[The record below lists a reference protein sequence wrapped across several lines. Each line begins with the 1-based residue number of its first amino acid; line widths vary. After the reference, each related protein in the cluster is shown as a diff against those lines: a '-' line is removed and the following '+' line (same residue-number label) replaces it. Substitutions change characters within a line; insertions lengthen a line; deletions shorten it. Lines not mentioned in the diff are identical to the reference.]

1 MKQIG
6 LFNTDWKDIL
16 ICNIESIIKAEELPG
31 KSLQLIEN
39 YGKDKNKV
47 TSYSISI
54 AKPDYPKGTNP
65 NGVNKNSLINIRV
78 GKDSEKK
85 RPILLFSL
93 PNGVAPKIARKY
105 PNVSMNKKKSD
116 PITRASIEV
125 NSEVLESFSYDLIK
139 TVLESFFE
147 EGRDTFG
154 CCHLYEKCSD
164 AKKCLHENKLYA
176 RGCTYRRH
184 LSEGRIFYGKN
195 RTV

>member
-6 LFNTDWKDIL
+6 LFNKDWKDIL
-16 ICNIESIIKAEELPG
+16 ICNIESIIKAEELPE

-39 YGKDKNKV
+39 YGKDKNKI

-65 NGVNKNSLINIRV
+65 NGVNKNSLINIRL

-85 RPILLFSL
+85 GTMLLFSL
-93 PNGVAPKIARKY
+93 PDGVVPKISRKY
-105 PNVSMNKKKSD
+105 PNVPMNIKNSD
-116 PITRASIEV
+116 PITRASVEAD
-125 NSEVLESFSYDLIK
+125 SEMLESFSYDLIK
-139 TVLESFFE
+139 IVLDLFFE
-147 EGRDTFG
+147 DGRNTFG
-154 CCHLYEKCSD
+154 CCHQFEKCSD

-184 LSEGRIFYGKN
+184 LNEGRIFYGKN
-195 RTV
+195 RNV